1 MTTKFREKW
10 SKEKLKTSDCYVC
23 FDLLFCH
30 RGNSNFVFSYC
41 RGMSLWY
48 AQKANV
54 IQHGLYM
61 MSARCVLDIFYICLY
76 APPALTHMYYTQV
89 LRAVAWLQTIPR
101 ANPHS
106 QQRPAA
112 IGRRH
117 GRQVRAGM
125 ADQPSHHVVTLGTHD
140 NFPGHTLGYRPPSQA
155 PENCKHNSSQYWH
168 VVHMGAQGCNIA
180 SFPKKICYINIFNM

>member
-1 MTTKFREKW
+1 MSTPAKPEIGSCQIGVW
-10 SKEKLKTSDCYVC
+10 QLPNQILAAAVI
-23 FDLLFCH
+23 

-117 GRQVRAGM
+117 DRQVRAGM

-140 NFPGHTLGYRPPSQA
+140 NFPGHTWGKKA
-155 PENCKHNSSQYWH
+155 PES
-168 VVHMGAQGCNIA
+168 GA
-180 SFPKKICYINIFNM
+180 